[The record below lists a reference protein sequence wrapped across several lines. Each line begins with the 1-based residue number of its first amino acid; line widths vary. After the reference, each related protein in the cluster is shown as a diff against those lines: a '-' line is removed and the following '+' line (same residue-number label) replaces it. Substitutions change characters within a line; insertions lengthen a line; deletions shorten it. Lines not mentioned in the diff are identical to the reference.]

1 MKRKLSLNGIK
12 YIEEDGTIHISKNIE
27 SIDDLIHLGSMYRPY
42 KKYNIDLKRINNIV
56 KPLKRLKNMIGL
68 DGIKHTLINQIVYF
82 LQDFHEEEM
91 LHTVIQGPPGVGKT
105 MLARIIGDIYHKLNI
120 FSQEDSD
127 ECKFI
132 IARRSDLIGE
142 YLGTTAK
149 KTQHVIN
156 SCRGGVLLI
165 DEAYSLG
172 NSEGRDSYSKECID
186 TLNQNLSE
194 NKNNFMCI
202 IAGYKEA
209 LEKNFF
215 NYNQGLTRRFPFVY
229 TLSDYSS
236 KELTSILCHIFERE
250 NWNCTDK
257 NGKIHSLI
265 EKHFKEFN
273 NMAGDMET
281 LALITKLEHSKR
293 VLFLHKSLKKYITYE
308 DVEKGIDKFLLQK
321 KSKHS
326 EQNETMVMSHM
337 YL

>member
-1 MKRKLSLNGIK
+1 MKRKLCLSGIK
-12 YIEEDGTIHISKNIE
+12 YIDDDGVVHISKNIE
-27 SIDDLIHLGSMYRPY
+27 SINDLLTLGKMYRPY
-42 KKYNIDLKRINNIV
+42 TKYNIDLK
-56 KPLKRLKNMIGL
+56 KLKNIQEPLQSLQNMTGL
-68 DGIKHTLINQIVYF
+68 STIKTAIVNQILYF
-82 LQDFHEEEM
+82 LQNFHEEEM
-91 LHTVIQGPPGVGKT
+91 LHTIIQGPPGVGKT
-105 MLARIIGDIYHKLNI
+105 MLAKIIGQIYHKMNI
-120 FSQEDSD
+120 FSKNTDD
-127 ECKFI
+127 YKFI

-149 KTQHVIN
+149 KTQKVID
-156 SCRGGVLLI
+156 SCKGGVLFI

-186 TLNQNLSE
+186 TINQNLSE
-194 NKNNFMCI
+194 NKGEFLCI

-229 TLSDYSS
+229 TLSDYNS
-236 KELTSILCHIFERE
+236 KELTAILCDIFERE

-265 EKHFKEFN
+265 EKNFKEFN

-337 YL
+337 YM